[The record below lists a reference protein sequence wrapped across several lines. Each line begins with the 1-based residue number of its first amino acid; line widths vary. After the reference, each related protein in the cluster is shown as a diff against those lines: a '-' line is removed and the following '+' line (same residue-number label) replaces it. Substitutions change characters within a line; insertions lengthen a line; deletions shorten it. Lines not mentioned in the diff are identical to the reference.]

1 MIQQNSN
8 PIQLTKYPD
17 GIWQLTYFGHPT
29 GFINKIKLKN
39 RDRHTWRAVSV
50 HGEVKHTWSLESAR
64 QWLLA
69 AYH

>member
-1 MIQQNSN
+1 MIQQNES
-8 PIQLTKYPD
+8 PIQLHKMD
-17 GIWQLTYFGHPT
+17 GIYQLDYFGHLT
-29 GFINKIKLKN
+29 GYISKIKIKN

-50 HGEVKHTWSLESAR
+50 HGEVKHTYSLESAR